1 MSFSA
6 PQLTYSNKKHQAA
19 DYAAKRA
26 RGYLITDVSGA
37 IAYAAAHV
45 ADHRERSART

>member
-19 DYAAKRA
+19 DDAAKRA
-26 RGYLITDVSGA
+26 RGYLITDVS
-37 IAYAAAHV
+37 
-45 ADHRERSART
+45 DRLRRRTRG